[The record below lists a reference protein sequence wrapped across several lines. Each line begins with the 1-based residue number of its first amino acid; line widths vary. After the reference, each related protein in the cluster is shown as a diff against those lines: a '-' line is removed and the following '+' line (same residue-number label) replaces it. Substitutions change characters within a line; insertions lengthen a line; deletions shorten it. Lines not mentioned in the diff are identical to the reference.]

1 VIKVLDNGVKV
12 VELGKGTTFISQVFV
27 DGDTISSGICFSN
40 QVPNN
45 GELKGDEVIIEITN
59 MKGAVSYIK
68 ALVDL
73 LKTWEIEELKDQIE
87 NLDRTINMMLHH

>member
-12 VELGKGTTFISQVFV
+12 VELGKGTTFISQVLV

-40 QVPNN
+40 QVND
-45 GELKGDEVIIEITN
+45 GKFKGDEVIIEITN
-59 MKGAVSYIK
+59 VEGVVSYIK

-73 LKTWEIEELKDQIE
+73 LKTWEMEELKDQIE
-87 NLDRTINMMLHH
+87 NLDRTIGMMLRH